1 VPNGDFGTYSSC
13 PDELD
18 QLNRAIGWEPYLG
31 TADFFHGCDESGIV
45 STPSNLANG
54 FQQPLSDEG
63 YGGIIGISYN
73 NHREIMG
80 IELSEPLVVGVDYH
94 IAFYWSRA
102 FGGTAHSNCNCAM
115 SHLGA
120 LLTTQAYNNISDPI
134 EFDNFAHVYDD
145 QLLLDSA
152 GWNLISGWITADQ
165 AYTHLAIGNFFDL
178 DQNQIDFID
187 TNPNE
192 ILLKTYYFIENICVS
207 TNPADCGVLSTNRQ
221 LVANPIKIY
230 PNPSSGILNVE
241 SEEPIISIRIADMR
255 GKLVHLESK
264 SDITNKLDVSDLQPG
279 TYLISI
285 QTRRDVQKRKFINI
299 LD

>member
-1 VPNGDFGTYSSC
+1 VPNGDFETYSSC

-18 QLNRAIGWEPYLG
+18 QLNRANGWEPYLG
-31 TADFFHGCDESGIV
+31 TADFFNGCDESGLV
-45 STPSNLANG
+45 STPSNLTNG
-54 FQQPLSDEG
+54 FQQALSGEG
-63 YGGIIGISYN
+63 YGGLIGISYN

-152 GWNLISGWITADQ
+152 GWNLISGWVTADQ

-178 DQNQIDFID
+178 NQNQIDYID

-192 ILLKTYYFIENICVS
+192 ILLNTYYFIENVCVS
-207 TNPADCGVLSTNRQ
+207 TDPSDCGLLSTDNRISP
-221 LVANPIKIY
+221 NRFKIY
-230 PNPSSGILNVE
+230 PNPSSGIVRIE
-241 SEEPIISIRIADMR
+241 SKKTIHSLWITDLR
-255 GKLVHLESK
+255 GKLVLFES
-264 SDITNKLDVSDLQPG
+264 NAPNELDLSSLASG
-279 TYLISI
+279 SYIISI
-285 QTRRDVQKRKFINI
+285 QTKQGVQKQKFIKTP
-299 LD
+299 